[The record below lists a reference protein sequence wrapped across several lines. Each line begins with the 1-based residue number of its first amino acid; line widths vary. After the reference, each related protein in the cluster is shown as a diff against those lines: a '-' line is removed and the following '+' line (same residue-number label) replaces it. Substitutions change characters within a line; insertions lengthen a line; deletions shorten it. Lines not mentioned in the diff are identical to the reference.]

1 MREEMYSE
9 EISQAVIHSKPQRKV
24 SGAAN
29 VHPEFLCTYDIRE
42 LRSLNGFKLKAKHKV
57 VLWALDS
64 RGESI
69 YPSMK
74 TIEGDTGSSI
84 STIQRAIEDLE
95 KIKAIYVIR
104 EKGKVN
110 RYKINRK
117 LISDEATILT
127 ESKKLQKTLTMREID
142 SATEDWD
149 IK

>member
-9 EISQAVIHSKPQRKV
+9 EKIHLDRSKNPQRV
-24 SGAAN
+24 GSDDDNA
-29 VHPEFLCTYDIRE
+29 HPKFLCTYDIRSI
-42 LRSLNGFKLKAKHKV
+42 RFLNGLKLRAKHKV

-95 KIKAIYVIR
+95 EIKAIYVIR

-117 LISDEATILT
+117 LISDEAMILN
-127 ESKKLQKTLTMREID
+127 ENAKLQKSLAKREVD
-142 SATEDWD
+142 SATENWD
-149 IK
+149 I

>member
-1 MREEMYSE
+1 
-9 EISQAVIHSKPQRKV
+9 
-24 SGAAN
+24 
-29 VHPEFLCTYDIRE
+29 
-42 LRSLNGFKLKAKHKV
+42 
-57 VLWALDS
+57 
-64 RGESI
+64 
-69 YPSMK
+69 MK

-142 SATEDWD
+142 SATEDWE